1 MTWFSW
7 RKPKSSVDQL
17 VDELVRA
24 GKKVPDLV
32 GPTEISAYDAAD
44 RAMRK
49 IAEAIKALGPEGEAA
64 LMKLMDHKIPVVR
77 VRAAGACM
85 SFARDRAVNVLADV
99 CELRAGQVS
108 MDAMHVLLFAGEF
121 DMKTGPKRRPV

>member
-1 MTWFSW
+1 MSWFNW
-7 RKPKSSVDQL
+7 RKPKSSVGQL
-17 VDELVRA
+17 VDELVKV

-32 GPTEISAYDAAD
+32 GPTEISAYDKAE
-44 RAMRK
+44 REMRK
-49 IAEAIKALGPEGEAA
+49 TADALKSLGPEGEAA
-64 LMKLMDHKIPVVR
+64 LMNLMDHEIPVVR

-99 CELRAGQVS
+99 CELRAGKVS

-121 DMKTGPKRRPV
+121 DMKTGPKRRPT